1 MSGGPARMV
10 QIVVADD
17 EGAAVLTEVVPGSST
32 VVVPLSG
39 PLPAAA
45 LGAEVLVP
53 PFAVRG
59 TRFQELAA
67 RMPRLRLIQLLTV
80 GVDQWQGAVPA
91 GVTLSNCR
99 GAHDAPVAEWIVASL
114 LAVLRDL
121 PRYVHA
127 QAASAWA
134 PGQAETLAGKRVLVV
149 GAGDVATAA
158 RARLEVFGATV
169 TLVGRAAR
177 HGVSGIDSLDDLLPH
192 HDVCVLAIPLT
203 DSTAGLIGA
212 SRLAALPDGAVLVNA
227 GRGGL
232 ADTTALD
239 AALRTGRLRAALDVT
254 DPEPLPADHP
264 LWSAPGLLL
273 TPHVAGRVAGV
284 GRRAYTVAGHRIA
297 SYFQSL

>member
-1 MSGGPARMV
+1 MV

-17 EGAAVLTEVVPGSST
+17 EGAAVLAEVVPSALP
-32 VVVPLSG
+32 VVVPLDG
-39 PLPAAA
+39 DIPAAA
-45 LGAEVLVP
+45 LGADVLVP

-80 GVDQWQGAVPA
+80 GTDQWHGAVPA

-99 GAHDAPVAEWIVASL
+99 GARDGPVAEWIVASL

-121 PRYVHA
+121 PRYVHE
-127 QAASAWA
+127 QAVSRWS
-134 PGQAETLAGKRVLVV
+134 PGQAESLAGKRILIV

-158 RARLEVFGATV
+158 RVRLEVFGATV
-169 TLVGRAAR
+169 TLLGRTAR
-177 HGVSGIDSLDDLLPH
+177 PGVLGIASLDDLLPH

-212 SRLAALPDGAVLVNA
+212 PRLAALPDGAVLVNA

-232 ADTTALD
+232 VDAAALD

-264 LWSAPGLLL
+264 LWSAPGMLL

-297 SYFQSL
+297 EYLKACER